1 MLLNTVG
8 VPNYILE
15 LNATK
20 ESVKNKYMVREQM
33 DAFNEEDAD
42 ELEKLE

>member
-1 MLLNTVG
+1 MLLDTVG

-20 ESVKNKYMVREQM
+20 DTVKSKYMLREQM

-42 ELEKLE
+42 E